1 MDGNIAVIALD
12 STGLKRLGR
21 DEWHVEKDK
30 VSACRSWRKAHFG
43 IDDNHYV
50 QAAVLTNK
58 FIDDDEVVDDLLKQI
73 DRKVEQYTGDDAYD
87 ETPVYD
93 KLLAHS
99 PAADTVIPPAIN
111 AVINSKANAIRN
123 RNILDISE

>member
-73 DRKVEQYTGDDAYD
+73 DRKVEQYTGDGAYH
-87 ETPVYD
+87 ETPIYD

-99 PAADTVIPPAIN
+99 PATDTVIPPEKKSGYKFKSQCYA
-111 AVINSKANAIRN
+111 K
-123 RNILDISE
+123 